1 MRFWAVTAQFIFA
14 PLAIIASSSV
24 SAQEAPQA
32 DLEQLSRNLEDAET
46 SFQYA
51 RAAAAAGDT
60 KAAIAALER
69 VLQINPD
76 LANIKLELGLLY
88 LRVGQA
94 DLARSYL
101 EAAVNAPDA
110 PPDARIRA
118 RQALRTAEGN
128 LSTLRLAGFLSSGV
142 QYQSNPN
149 GSPDFVSVQPQLGN
163 VSPIILSGDDL
174 TIPRGGDFSFN
185 LSGNL
190 EAAVG
195 LGGQAGHEL
204 VLDGYASQNWY
215 RDETDIDL
223 TYLQGRF
230 GPRFNLGGA
239 TSSTGLV
246 RPYVL
251 GTLLSLGGDRYY
263 GSVGGGADL
272 LFRTGLTT
280 SVAIEGRYEDRT
292 YRNSTLRGA
301 ASDQSGD
308 YWTGQVQGTWQFQPR
323 TRLIGNVNGQIV
335 DADRAYQSRKSGA
348 AQIGLGHVFAP
359 PVGTLAWYL
368 SGSFGYRYTRY
379 EEPDT
384 LVDRDTRRQEDRFDV
399 ALALSIPLNASL
411 ALDARFQHTW
421 NRANLPNYDYNNV
434 SGLFGVTARF

>member
-1 MRFWAVTAQFIFA
+1 MRFWAGSAHGLFA
-14 PLAIIASSSV
+14 SLTILASGSAW
-24 SAQEAPQA
+24 AQEPPPP
-32 DLEQLSRNLEDAET
+32 DLERLSRNLEDAEA

-69 VLQINPD
+69 VLQINPG

-88 LRVGQA
+88 LKVGQA

-110 PPDARIRA
+110 PPDARVRA
-118 RQALRTAEGN
+118 RQALRTAEGS
-128 LSTLRLAGFLSSGV
+128 LSALRLAGFVSTGV

-149 GSPDFVSVQPQLGN
+149 GSPDFVSVQPQVGN
-163 VSPIILSGDDL
+163 ATPIILGDDQL
-174 TIPRGGDFSFN
+174 DIPRGSDFSFN

-195 LGGQAGHEL
+195 LAGQAGHEL

-215 RDETDIDL
+215 REETDLDL

-239 TSSTGLV
+239 TASSGLV

-251 GTLLSLGGDRYY
+251 GSLLSLGGNRYY
-263 GSVGGGADL
+263 GSVGGGIDMV
-272 LFRTGLTT
+272 FSTGLTT
-280 SVAIEGRYEDRT
+280 SLAVEGRYEDRS
-292 YRNSTLRGA
+292 YRNSALRGA
-301 ASDQSGD
+301 AADQSGD

-323 TRLIGNVNGQIV
+323 TRMILNVNGQIV
-335 DADRAYQSRKSGA
+335 DAVREYQSRKSGA
-348 AQIGLGHVFAP
+348 AQFGLGHVFAP
-359 PVGTLAWYL
+359 PIGTLAWYL
-368 SGSFGYRYTRY
+368 SGSVGYRYTRY
-379 EEPDT
+379 EAPDP
-384 LVDRDTRRQEDRFDV
+384 LVDRDRHRQEDRVDV
-399 ALALSIPLNASL
+399 ALALSIPLNRSL

-421 NRANLPNYDYNNV
+421 NRANLPNYDYNNL
-434 SGLFGVTARF
+434 SGLFGVTLRF